1 VSRNHGTYLH
11 PAIPPCSG
19 AGHCVATQL
28 QQFCHARIDTLL
40 EKAEAVR
47 YGSAEVTYSGNAYL
61 VTFVAD
67 TAVLR
72 HHHVADWPKVRVPLA
87 EFIQRLRAWAE

>member
-1 VSRNHGTYLH
+1 MTFSDG
-11 PAIPPCSG
+11 
-19 AGHCVATQL
+19 L
-28 QQFCHARIDTLL
+28 QAFIAEEVTRESIDTLL

-47 YGSAEVTYSGNAYL
+47 YGSADVTYSGNAFL

-72 HHHVADWPKVRVPLA
+72 HHHVADWPEVRVPLA